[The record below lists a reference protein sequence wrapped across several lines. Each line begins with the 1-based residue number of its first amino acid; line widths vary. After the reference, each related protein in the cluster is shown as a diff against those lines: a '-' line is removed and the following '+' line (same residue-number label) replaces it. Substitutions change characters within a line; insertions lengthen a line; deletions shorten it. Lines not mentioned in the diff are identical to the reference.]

1 MRVYVIYIIYIN
13 IIYIIMQYYFDY
25 SFDSL
30 GSEVQVVHI
39 YSSTYLIGNDSVHP
53 LLHHYYIVRIVA
65 ASYRIDI
72 DR

>member
-1 MRVYVIYIIYIN
+1 MSIFIYKYILYLYIIINAVIY
-13 IIYIIMQYYFDY
+13 YFEY

-53 LLHHYYIVRIVA
+53 LLHHYYIVIVA

>member
-1 MRVYVIYIIYIN
+1 
-13 IIYIIMQYYFDY
+13 MQYYFDY

-53 LLHHYYIVRIVA
+53 LLHHYYIVIVA

>member
-53 LLHHYYIVRIVA
+53 LLHHYYFVIVA